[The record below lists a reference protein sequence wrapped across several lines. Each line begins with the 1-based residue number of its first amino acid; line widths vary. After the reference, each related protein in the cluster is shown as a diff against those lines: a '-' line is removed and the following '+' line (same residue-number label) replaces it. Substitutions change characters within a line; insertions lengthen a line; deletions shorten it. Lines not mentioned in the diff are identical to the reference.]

1 MDSAQGRHSSPT
13 GNNCARRSASSRPL
27 RQHKQVNE
35 RRSRKPASGKP
46 ATAAEL
52 ARLRQLQHAVA
63 NSLQPQLQAL
73 ASTTGTLTHDTSA
86 LKSEIAALRAYL
98 RSASPAGADSGFLD
112 AQIKYLVAS
121 TESANAAASTLE
133 QETQHAQ
140 VAAAKLGK
148 TTH

>member
-1 MDSAQGRHSSPT
+1 
-13 GNNCARRSASSRPL
+13 L
-27 RQHKQVNE
+27 
-35 RRSRKPASGKP
+35 
-46 ATAAEL
+46 
-52 ARLRQLQHAVA
+52 
-63 NSLQPQLQAL
+63 
-73 ASTTGTLTHDTSA
+73 
-86 LKSEIAALRAYL
+86 
-98 RSASPAGADSGFLD
+98 PAGADSGFLD